1 MRPASLLR
9 RAIGVVLLAELLSAL
24 ALSLTALNHE
34 RRTRL
39 RAFDVMLQGRSDS
52 VLGAIQDVGDTDDHV
67 SIDPTE
73 LKIPFD
79 DAFAVYN
86 LEASPEGGSM
96 GTLVGESPFAPREL
110 VAPERLGF
118 SNRRF
123 HGRRYRVFVRQG
135 MRILD
140 RDQTGVQPLQ
150 RPVVIVYAASTA
162 DIWHEIRQAAGF
174 YAAVSSILLAATAL
188 LLVLLLRR
196 VLAPIA
202 ELAASASA
210 VSVLTPSF
218 EPPPSALRVREL
230 QPLAATLSSAIG
242 RLRQALEEQH
252 RFVGDAAH
260 ELKTA
265 VAVVRST
272 IQVLTMRPRSAEE
285 YARGLEVLL
294 EDNRRVEDL
303 VAQMLLLARMEEER
317 ASTPGS
323 TDLSAAALAV
333 GSRLQTFAES
343 RGVALLTDLSGPLEA
358 AISREDAEVLI
369 ANLAV
374 NAIQY
379 SASGSEVHLV
389 TMARDGA
396 ALLEV
401 SDRGAG
407 ISPAALPHI
416 FDRFYR
422 EDVSRSRD
430 TGGSGLGL
438 SICKS
443 IVDSASGTIAVESQV
458 GIGTTVSVTLPSAM
472 K

>member
-1 MRPASLLR
+1 MRPTSLLR
-9 RAIGVVLLAELLSAL
+9 RAIGVVLLAELCSAL

-73 LKIPFD
+73 LRVPAD

-86 LEASPEGGSM
+86 LSANSDAGPAGA
-96 GTLVGESPFAPREL
+96 LVGESPFAPPEL
-110 VAPERLGF
+110 TAPGRFGF
-118 SNRRF
+118 SNHRF
-123 HGRRYRVFVRQG
+123 HGRRYRVFVREG

-150 RPVVIVYAASTA
+150 RPVIIVYAASTA
-162 DIWHEIRQAAGF
+162 DILHEIRQAAGF
-174 YAAVSSILLAATAL
+174 YAAVSTILLAVTAL
-188 LLVLLLRR
+188 VLVLLLRR

-210 VSVLTPSF
+210 VSVVSPSF
-218 EPPPSALRVREL
+218 EPPQSALRVLEL
-230 QPLAATLSSAIG
+230 RPLAATLASAIG

-272 IQVLTMRPRSAEE
+272 IQVLTMRPRSGEE

-294 EDNRRVEDL
+294 DDNRRVEEL
-303 VAQMLLLARMEEER
+303 VAQMLLLARMEEQR
-317 ASTPGS
+317 PSAPRSADVSVAAS
-323 TDLSAAALAV
+323 DVAA
-333 GSRLQTFAES
+333 RLQSLAEAG
-343 RGVALLTDLSGPLEA
+343 GVALVTRLAGPLEA
-358 AISREDAEVLI
+358 AISREDLELLI

-374 NAIQY
+374 NAIQH
-379 SASGSEVHLV
+379 SASGSVVEIA
-389 TMARDGA
+389 TSAREGA
-396 ALLEV
+396 ILLEV
-401 SDRGAG
+401 RDHGAG

-416 FDRFYR
+416 FERFYR
-422 EDVSRSRD
+422 EDVSRSRE

-443 IVDSASGTIAVESQV
+443 IVDAAGGAIAVESQL
-458 GIGTTVSVTLPSAM
+458 GIGTTVSVTLRPAIG
-472 K
+472 